1 MKKYFV
7 VISLLLL
14 MNIGIAQKQKEGWQ
28 YNYLKGKVK
37 TTVTTRYNKNNKAD
51 RTEKQYFDNAG
62 TLLSVISETITDELW
77 FTTIERYEYDA
88 KGNLAYRTSTDYD
101 RKRNE
106 RNDDST
112 IWVFKYDDKGNR
124 IGTEAG
130 DLGWKD
136 TYDEKGNLVQSLS
149 MRNGIIDGKITITR
163 NGNTS
168 EEKIFDAAGEYQSS
182 EFAKYNAQKNYTER
196 STYDADGKLITRRTY
211 TYNKNNDLVSLVTTG
226 ITGSDTLTYTYVYDS
241 MQNWTSKTQI
251 KDGVKQSTEKR
262 DIEYY

>member
-1 MKKYFV
+1 M
-7 VISLLLL
+7 
-14 MNIGIAQKQKEGWQ
+14 AQKQKEGWQ

-37 TTVTTRYNKNNKAD
+37 TTVTTRYNKNNETD
-51 RTEKQYFDNAG
+51 RIEKQYFDSSG
-62 TLLSVISETITDELW
+62 TLLSAISEIISNDKIWL
-77 FTTIERYEYDA
+77 TTIERYEYDT

-101 RKRNE
+101 QRSNE

-112 IWVFKYDDKGNR
+112 IWVFRYDDKGNR

-130 DLGWKD
+130 DLKWED
-136 TYDEKGNLVQSLS
+136 TYDAKGNLVQSLCL
-149 MRNGIIDGKITITR
+149 RDGRLDGKTTITR
-163 NGNTS
+163 KGNTS

-196 STYDADGKLITRRTY
+196 SKYDDHGKLITRWTY

-226 ITGSDTLTYTYVYDS
+226 ISGSETVTYTYVYDG
-241 MQNWTSKTQI
+241 MRNWTVKTKI

-262 DIEYY
+262 EIEYY